1 VSLEAKRRLV
11 DEVDA
16 ALVGLLAERRARVAE
31 LAREK
36 RASGAAV
43 VDAERERSLRARWA
57 ELARAAGLPE
67 RVALGVLEAVLVESR
82 AHVRQVVDE
91 RDAET

>member
-1 VSLEAKRRLV
+1 MSLEAKRRLV